1 MIGCVLRVLKKFL
14 KEHHDRDNGDG
25 NGTKRWAWRDGSESQ
40 SRKGSQMNRRVSR
53 KLCGVLSSSSWGLL
67 EVN

>member
-1 MIGCVLRVLKKFL
+1 MTETMEMEMGP
-14 KEHHDRDNGDG
+14 RDGHG
-25 NGTKRWAWRDGSESQ
+25 GMCLGSESQ